1 MSRGEL
7 HGDFPPSPL
16 REYALVADGERGA
29 LCGPHGEIV
38 WLCAPRWHD
47 DAVFASLIGGEGAY
61 AVTPTTRCV
70 WGGSYEP
77 GTLIWRNRWAT
88 DQDRVVTCRDAL
100 AMPTLL
106 DSLVLLRRV
115 EATDGDA
122 RVRVLL
128 DARAAFGRERA
139 RELRRV
145 DDGTW
150 TGRVGSLYLRWSG
163 ALGVRVDDAVLSC
176 EIEVRAG
183 MRHDLVLE
191 LGERPFDGPP
201 PDPDAAWRE
210 TAAAWAERVPS
221 FASSAAP
228 RDTRHAY
235 AVMSGLTSSTDGMV
249 AAATMSLPERVDADR
264 NYDYRYV
271 WIRDQCYAGL
281 AVAADGSHPLLTSA
295 TGFVT
300 ARLLADGDRLEPAY
314 LVDGS
319 QVPAEESLGLPG
331 YPGGADVKGNW
342 VRQQFQLDSLGES
355 LSLFAAAAARDVL
368 DADARRAAKVAVDVI
383 AGRWEGKDA
392 GIWELD
398 DDWWTHSRLACAAG
412 LNSYAPH
419 VGSAEADRMREL
431 AAAILAR
438 TTDRCLHADGR
449 WQRTP
454 KDKRVDAALVLPPL
468 RGALDAAD
476 PRTLATLDAVRHDL
490 VDDWYVYRYRPE
502 SGELGD
508 DEGAFLLCGFLLSL
522 AEWQQGNLVAA
533 FRAFERNRAACGP
546 PGLLAEEFDVDQ
558 RQLRGN
564 LPQAF
569 VHATLLE
576 ASVRL
581 GEA

>member
-1 MSRGEL
+1 
-7 HGDFPPSPL
+7 
-16 REYALVADGERGA
+16 
-29 LCGPHGEIV
+29 
-38 WLCAPRWHD
+38 
-47 DAVFASLIGGEGAY
+47 
-61 AVTPTTRCV
+61 
-70 WGGSYEP
+70 
-77 GTLIWRNRWAT
+77 
-88 DQDRVVTCRDAL
+88 
-100 AMPTLL
+100 
-106 DSLVLLRRV
+106 
-115 EATDGDA
+115 
-122 RVRVLL
+122 
-128 DARAAFGRERA
+128 
-139 RELRRV
+139 
-145 DDGTW
+145 
-150 TGRVGSLYLRWSG
+150 
-163 ALGVRVDDAVLSC
+163 
-176 EIEVRAG
+176 
-183 MRHDLVLE
+183 
-191 LGERPFDGPP
+191 
-201 PDPDAAWRE
+201 
-210 TAAAWAERVPS
+210 
-221 FASSAAP
+221 
-228 RDTRHAY
+228 
-235 AVMSGLTSSTDGMV
+235 
-249 AAATMSLPERVDADR
+249 
-264 NYDYRYV
+264 
-271 WIRDQCYAGL
+271 
-281 AVAADGSHPLLTSA
+281 
-295 TGFVT
+295 
-300 ARLLADGDRLEPAY
+300 
-314 LVDGS
+314 
-319 QVPAEESLGLPG
+319 
-331 YPGGADVKGNW
+331 
-342 VRQQFQLDSLGES
+342 
-355 LSLFAAAAARDVL
+355 
-368 DADARRAAKVAVDVI
+368 VDVI

-412 LNSYAPH
+412 LKSYAPH